1 MKLNQEREQFMHLL
15 ASLLSVTL
23 FYEKGDVHTGQKENN
38 VRSREGLCDKCLRDK
53 GLCDKGVRGKGL
65 RDEGIRDEGLRDE
78 FESLRF
84 PLKGSHKK
92 KSLHHVTNID

>member
-23 FYEKGDVHTGQKENN
+23 FYGKGDVHTGQKENT
-38 VRSREGLCDKCLRDK
+38 VRSRERLCDK
-53 GLCDKGVRGKGL
+53 GLCDKGLRDKGL

-78 FESLRF
+78 GLN
-84 PLKGSHKK
+84 H
-92 KSLHHVTNID
+92 